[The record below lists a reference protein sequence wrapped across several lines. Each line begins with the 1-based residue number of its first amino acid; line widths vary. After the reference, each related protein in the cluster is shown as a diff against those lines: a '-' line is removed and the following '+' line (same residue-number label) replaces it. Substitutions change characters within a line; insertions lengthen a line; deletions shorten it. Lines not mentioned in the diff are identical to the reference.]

1 MQTRSGKTYNTA
13 NATPSVS
20 LKTNKPKVE
29 TKVDTKVETK
39 VETNVDNR
47 INRLY
52 TYLEPRKIS
61 NELAKFLGKP
71 IGSKMLRTDVSRLIN
86 RYIRTNNLQDSVN
99 GRRINPDKK
108 LAKLLK
114 LGENDELT
122 YFNLQR
128 YMKHHYLNN

>member
-13 NATPSVS
+13 TVTPSIS

-29 TKVDTKVETK
+29 TKV
-39 VETNVDNR
+39 ETNVDNR
-47 INRLY
+47 LNRLY
-52 TYLEPRKIS
+52 KYLEPRQIS

-71 IGSKMLRTDVSRLIN
+71 VGSKMLRTDVSRLIN

-128 YMKHHYLNN
+128 YMKHHYLKN